1 MRPGGTRSKKRLSVE
16 FSFGGVMSKR
26 EDARIAALAKK
37 NAEKVVPPKRDRAAQ
52 FDSTLRQRSEE
63 EEPETR
69 RLFKEMKRRE
79 F

>member
-1 MRPGGTRSKKRLSVE
+1 
-16 FSFGGVMSKR
+16 MSKR
-26 EDARIAALAKK
+26 EDARIARLAKK
-37 NAEKVVPPKRDRAAQ
+37 NAERVVPPKPDRSVQ

-63 EEPETR
+63 EEPETK

>member
-1 MRPGGTRSKKRLSVE
+1 M
-16 FSFGGVMSKR
+16 MSKR
-26 EDARIAALAKK
+26 EDARLAALAKK
-37 NAEKVVPPKRDRAAQ
+37 NAEKVVPPKRDRAK
-52 FDSTLRQRSEE
+52 FDSTLRQSPEE

>member
-1 MRPGGTRSKKRLSVE
+1 
-16 FSFGGVMSKR
+16 MSKR
-26 EDARIAALAKK
+26 DDARIAALAKK

-52 FDSTLRQRSEE
+52 FDPTLRKRPAE
-63 EEPETR
+63 EEPETE

>member
-1 MRPGGTRSKKRLSVE
+1 
-16 FSFGGVMSKR
+16 MSKR

-63 EEPETR
+63 EDPETR